1 MVSHL
6 RQGIRGNVAPA
17 SLLWEPWAMDIAG
30 LVIPAPADTMDAHQR
45 RLENEAKGLWVS
57 RDRGANRLPTR
68 WTSGQ

>member
-1 MVSHL
+1 
-6 RQGIRGNVAPA
+6 
-17 SLLWEPWAMDIAG
+17 MDIAG